1 MKPTG
6 LALFVIAAGTAFAAD
21 APSFES
27 ASVKPA
33 VNGTTREGRPQGSI
47 KATPGYVVVSN
58 STLSECIQ
66 WAYSLSSYQVSGPSW
81 IDSER
86 YDISA
91 RAASPAPEAQLRLM
105 LRPLLSERF
114 RLEFH
119 RETKTLPGYALLVA
133 QGGPKLREST
143 AGGEPD
149 MKMNRSIVVAQ
160 AMPME
165 HFVTLLMRSGRGPV
179 VDLTGLVGRYD
190 FTFDLAKYVTP
201 DTPPD
206 DMFTALCQAL
216 QQELGLRVEARK
228 LTLEVLVLDHAEKAP
243 LEN

>member
-1 MKPTG
+1 MNHPSIRHERPLQCVRSARLSGVGRHLGFHWT
-6 LALFVIAAGTAFAAD
+6 LATAHSLRVEFD
-21 APSFES
+21 
-27 ASVKPA
+27 
-33 VNGTTREGRPQGSI
+33 TTRY
-47 KATPGYVVVSN
+47 PGVA
-58 STLSECIQ
+58 CIQ
-66 WAYSLSSYQVSGPSW
+66 WAYSVSSYQVSGPSW

-91 RAASPAPEAQLRLM
+91 RAAGPAPEAQLRLM

-114 RLEFH
+114 RLKFH
-119 RETKTLPGYALLVA
+119 RDTKTLQGYALLVA
-133 QGGPKLREST
+133 PNGPKLREST
-143 AGGEPD
+143 SGGEPE

-165 HFVTLLMRSGRGPV
+165 QFVRLVMRSARGPV
-179 VDLTGLVGRYD
+179 VDLTGLTERYD

-206 DMFTALCQAL
+206 DMFAALCQAL
-216 QQELGLRVEARK
+216 QQEFGLRVEARK
-228 LTLEVLVLDHAEKAP
+228 LPLEVLVLDRAEKAP